1 MLLKPDL
8 GSLKRS
14 CKLEGVGIAV
24 VEKRV
29 APSHIKIPDSSP
41 TWRYEVHLSKG
52 HENKIICVCGT
63 LVYLI
68 VSPYSERD
76 R

>member
-1 MLLKPDL
+1 VARIPHDPGVKHKSKISSRLLQDT
-8 GSLKRS
+8 
-14 CKLEGVGIAV
+14 
-24 VEKRV
+24 
-29 APSHIKIPDSSP
+29 SP
-41 TWRYEVHLSKG
+41 TWRYDVHLSKG
-52 HENKIICVCGT
+52 HGNKIICVCGT